1 MLEWEVG
8 AMKVQRAWPIKEGAL
23 SQLPPVLLSSAT
35 NVVNCYKCSELQTQL
50 MSVGQD
56 FTFYSPS
63 MLPTQKHSPTEFIKV
78 PLWQTVLPTCSKFI
92 ELSYLFCRISAFEF
106 VSPSGLGA
114 WQNG

>member
-23 SQLPPVLLSSAT
+23 SQLPPVLLCSAT
-35 NVVNCYKCSELQTQL
+35 NVVNCFKCSELQTQL

-63 MLPTQKHSPTEFIKV
+63 MLPTQKTFSKRN
-78 PLWQTVLPTCSKFI
+78 LSKFRFGKQFYPNVANLLI
-92 ELSYLFCRISAFEF
+92 
-106 VSPSGLGA
+106 
-114 WQNG
+114 